1 MAIIF
6 RNTKGSPLSHVEMD
20 TNFATLYVSSSISS
34 GILSLFSEGSGSTP
48 TAITH
53 SIPLPGH
60 EIAALAHVSAQ
71 GSWLTVDGNPD
82 NSAELYSDRVL
93 LANSTLITS
102 TTTDADTVTI
112 THNSVSRTNTTSV
125 TSPSH
130 GGTFTVVDGITS
142 SAEGHIT
149 EVNTKTVT
157 LPDIYSFSVKGD
169 NAGTKTISSGDTLSL
184 LATGPIS
191 TLSSDT
197 DTITI
202 THDSVTR
209 TDTTDTQTATAEGT
223 IAIVDSVTSSA
234 EGHITAVNVK
244 TVTLPADTTY
254 GVSAVSNGKIRLTG
268 SDSTTDDVTIA
279 GGTGINIGTA
289 GDTITI
295 SATSLSLTSVF
306 TAANEAAQLALTT
319 QEGDVVVRTDESKTY
334 MRSSGAAG
342 TMADFILLE
351 TPFDT
356 VSSLTTHTGLSSNVS
371 ATGDVTITNTGVTA
385 LTTNTGLSSNVSATG
400 AVTITNTDAGSSQ
413 NIFKNIAVAGQTT
426 VTSEIN
432 DDTLT
437 LVGGTNVTITTD
449 DSTDTITI
457 ASEDTTYSVATD
469 NALGLIELFSDTDQS
484 VAANTVSTTSS
495 RTYGLQLNS
504 ANQGVINVPW
514 TDTTY
519 SVATDTALGL
529 VELFSNT
536 DQSVAANAVTA
547 TASRTYGLQLNSA
560 NQGVINVPWT
570 DTDTG
575 FGTLQQTTTLGNTTT
590 DSAHF
595 GTGSALSNSGL
606 SVHGGWAS
614 FASNVQGT
622 APPVATGVHI
632 GWNRSAGTQES
643 EILFGGLEADG
654 HKSLYITSRG
664 ASNAEKVAMAF
675 KTTGIFAGAASTGY
689 YSITAAN
696 FITTSDRRLKSDIE
710 PIKDGLSVLKQ
721 FTSYEYI
728 KDDKQDA
735 GFIAQ
740 EVQEVIP
747 YSVMEDDQGYLTMND
762 RPILAHMH
770 KAILELEV
778 RLKAIEEKLK

>member
-469 NALGLIELFSDTDQS
+469 TALGLVELFSDTDQS
-484 VAANTVSTTSS
+484 VAANTVTT
-495 RTYGLQLNS
+495 
-504 ANQGVINVPW
+504 
-514 TDTTY
+514 
-519 SVATDTALGL
+519 TA
-529 VELFSNT
+529 
-536 DQSVAANAVTA
+536 A
-547 TASRTYGLQLNSA
+547 RTYGLQLNSA

-614 FASNVQGT
+614 FASNVQGS

-675 KTTGIFAGAASTGY
+675 KTTGIFAGASSTGY

>member
-209 TDTTDTQTATAEGT
+209 TDTTDTQTATAEVT

-469 NALGLIELFSDTDQS
+469 
-484 VAANTVSTTSS
+484 
-495 RTYGLQLNS
+495 
-504 ANQGVINVPW
+504 
-514 TDTTY
+514 
-519 SVATDTALGL
+519 TALGL

-614 FASNVQGT
+614 FASNVQGS

-643 EILFGGLEADG
+643 EILFGGLEADD

-675 KTTGIFAGAASTGY
+675 KTTGIFAGASSTGY

>member
-437 LVGGTNVTITTD
+437 LVGGTNVTITTAA
-449 DSTDTITI
+449 STDTITI
-457 ASEDTTYSVATD
+457 ASQDTTYSVATD
-469 NALGLIELFSDTDQS
+469 TTLGLVELFSDTDQS
-484 VAANTVSTTSS
+484 VAANTVTT
-495 RTYGLQLNS
+495 
-504 ANQGVINVPW
+504 
-514 TDTTY
+514 
-519 SVATDTALGL
+519 TA
-529 VELFSNT
+529 
-536 DQSVAANAVTA
+536 A
-547 TASRTYGLQLNSA
+547 RTYGLQLNSA

-675 KTTGIFAGAASTGY
+675 KTTGIFAGASSTGY